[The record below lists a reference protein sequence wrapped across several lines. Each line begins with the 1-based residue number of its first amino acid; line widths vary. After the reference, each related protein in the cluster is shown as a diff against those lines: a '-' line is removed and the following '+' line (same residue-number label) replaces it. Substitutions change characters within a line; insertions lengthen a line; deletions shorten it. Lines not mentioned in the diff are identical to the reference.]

1 MSAKQHGV
9 PCLYL
14 LALKQPGVLLRAG
27 TVQVSLIKLPLSR
40 FDPDSRRP
48 EACTRGRSRHTRCTV
63 QATRASAQL
72 RVCSPTPDS
81 AGQPASRPAYVM
93 PDSRLAGFRC
103 EAGHVSDSTYILCC

>member
-1 MSAKQHGV
+1 VSAKQHGV

-63 QATRASAQL
+63 QATRASAQSW
-72 RVCSPTPDS
+72 VCFPHS
-81 AGQPASRPAYVM
+81 
-93 PDSRLAGFRC
+93 
-103 EAGHVSDSTYILCC
+103 

>member
-14 LALKQPGVLLRAG
+14 LALKQPGFLLRAG
-27 TVQVSLIKLPLSR
+27 TVSVSMIKLPLSR

-63 QATRASAQL
+63 QATRASAQSW
-72 RVCSPTPDS
+72 VCFPHS
-81 AGQPASRPAYVM
+81 
-93 PDSRLAGFRC
+93 
-103 EAGHVSDSTYILCC
+103 